1 VDREVAA
8 VVEPVA
14 GDAEPKSRG
23 NVRGQRTRAVLV
35 EAAAACFS
43 EYGYQ
48 ATRIADIVGRAGVSQ
63 GNFYRHFESKK
74 DIFLEALRP
83 GLDALLASS
92 RRAGLED
99 HDGED
104 ALIAVTVAYLQTYSR
119 HRNILRVM
127 REAAAARAD
136 GFDELWL
143 RLRGSFVERTQAWL
157 ERLHAAGRIGDGDFP
172 MLAEVLG
179 AMVEQVAY
187 VQIGLPERTPRAEE
201 IARIG
206 RSLGE
211 VWHRALPPLPAK

>member
-1 VDREVAA
+1 MDREVAA
-8 VVEPVA
+8 VVEPVES
-14 GDAEPKSRG
+14 EPRVRSG
-23 NVRGQRTRAVLV
+23 NVRGQRTRATLV
-35 EAAAACFS
+35 DAASGCFS

-74 DIFLEALRP
+74 EIFLEALRP
-83 GLDALLASS
+83 GLDALLVSS
-92 RRAGLED
+92 RRAGLEE
-99 HDGED
+99 HDDEE
-104 ALIAVTVAYLQTYSR
+104 ALVAITVAYLTTYSR
-119 HRNILRVM
+119 HRHILRVM

-143 RLRGSFVERTQAWL
+143 RLRGSFVERTEAWL
-157 ERLHAAGRIGDGDFP
+157 HRLHEAGRIGDGDFP

-187 VQIGLPERTPRAEE
+187 VQVGLPEVTPRAEE

-211 VWHRALPPLPAK
+211 VWHRALPPLPN